1 MNTSKNKINV
11 GVIGV
16 GHLGEHHV
24 KHLKSINS
32 FKLIGIHDINDK
44 RATSIGTVSYTH
56 LTLPTKA

>member
-44 RATSIGTVSYTH
+44 RATSIGKKY
-56 LTLPTKA
+56 